1 MMDADIEKNQ
11 DFRNRSEWIIAAIRF
26 YETERLRIIA
36 ERKAAFSDSQECDF
50 APSGSLQLRDD
61 EVKG

>member
-1 MMDADIEKNQ
+1 MIDGDLANNQ

-26 YETERLRIIA
+26 YETERARVIS
-36 ERKAAFSDSQECDF
+36 ERKANFLETESDF
-50 APSGSLQLRDD
+50 TPSGSLQLRDD